1 MVDSRTDRLPGNR
14 AGLLVLFFES
24 GLVGVRVRMDL
35 VAVTVLVVVLGVL
48 VSFVGVRVDGFAVPM
63 LVLVCL
69 VVPVFGHHPP
79 FS

>member
-1 MVDSRTDRLPGNR
+1 MFQGRERAVADGGSSLVDSRTDRLPGNR

-24 GLVGVRVRMDL
+24 GL
-35 VAVTVLVVVLGVL
+35 
-48 VSFVGVRVDGFAVPM
+48 VGVRVDGFAVPM

>member
-1 MVDSRTDRLPGNR
+1 VI
-14 AGLLVLFFES
+14 FFES

-35 VAVTVLVVVLGVL
+35 AAVMVFVVVLGVL
-48 VSFVGVRVDGFAVPM
+48 VVVSFVGVRVDGLAVSM

-69 VVPVFGHHPP
+69 VVPVLGHRAP

>member
-1 MVDSRTDRLPGNR
+1 
-14 AGLLVLFFES
+14 VLFFES

-48 VSFVGVRVDGFAVPM
+48 VVVSFVGVRVDGFAVPM